1 MDKANRKAVI
11 AGNWKMNKTA
21 TEAAAL
27 IDELIPAVKDKAVIA
42 GNWKM
47 NKTATEAAALID
59 ELIPAVKDAGCEVV
73 ICTPFTSLVTAVEKT
88 KGTNI
93 HVGAENVHFEK
104 SGAFT
109 GEISADM
116 LVDLGVEY
124 VITGHSE
131 RRQYFAETD
140 ETVNKRTLAGLAAG
154 LKVIV
159 CVGENLTQR
168 EQGVTEELVRMQTK
182 IALQGVSAEDMKN
195 IIIAYEPVWAIG
207 TGKTA
212 TSDQAQEVCA
222 AIRKVLAELYG
233 EAVAKATTV
242 QYGGSMNAGN
252 ADELLSKPDVDG
264 GLIGGASLKANAFAA
279 IVAAA
284 GK

>member
-27 IDELIPAVKDKAVIA
+27 IDELIPAVKDAS
-42 GNWKM
+42 
-47 NKTATEAAALID
+47 
-59 ELIPAVKDAGCEVV
+59 CEVV
-73 ICTPFTSLVTAVEKT
+73 ICTPYTDLVTAVAKT

-104 SGAFT
+104 SGAYT

-264 GLIGGASLKANAFAA
+264 GLIAGASLKADAFAA

>member
-1 MDKANRKAVI
+1 
-11 AGNWKMNKTA
+11 MNKPA
-21 TEAAAL
+21 TEAAEL
-27 IDELIPAVKDKAVIA
+27 IDALIPAVKGADC
-42 GNWKM
+42 
-47 NKTATEAAALID
+47 D
-59 ELIPAVKDAGCEVV
+59 VV
-73 ICTPFTSLVTAVEKT
+73 ICTPYTDLVTAVAKC

-140 ETVNKRTLAGLAAG
+140 ETVNKRTKAALAAG
-154 LKVIV
+154 LTVIV
-159 CVGENLTQR
+159 CVGESLAQR

-182 IALQGVSAEDMKN
+182 IALGGVSAEEMKRV
-195 IIIAYEPVWAIG
+195 IIAYEPVWAIG
-207 TGKTA
+207 TGRTA

-222 AIRKVLAELYG
+222 AIRKVIGELYG
-233 EAVAKATTV
+233 DEVAQATTV

-264 GLIGGASLKANAFAA
+264 GLIGGASLKADAFGA

>member
-1 MDKANRKAVI
+1 MDKCNRKAVI

-27 IDELIPAVKDKAVIA
+27 IDQLIPAVQ
-42 GNWKM
+42 
-47 NKTATEAAALID
+47 EAD
-59 ELIPAVKDAGCEVV
+59 CEVV
-73 ICTPFTSLVTAVEKT
+73 ICTPFTSLATAVEKCR
-88 KGTNI
+88 GTNI

-116 LVDLGVEY
+116 LTDLGVEY

-140 ETVNKRTLAGLAAG
+140 ETVNKRTLAALAAG

-168 EQGVTEELVRMQTK
+168 EQGITEELVRSQTK
-182 IALQGVSAEDMKN
+182 IALLGVSAEQLAN
-195 IIIAYEPVWAIG
+195 VIIAYEPVWAIG
-207 TGKTA
+207 TGRTA
-212 TSDQAQEVCA
+212 TSAQAQEVCA
-222 AIRKVLAELYG
+222 AIRKVVGELYG
-233 EAVAKATTV
+233 EEAAKGISI
-242 QYGGSMNAGN
+242 QYGGSMNPGN
-252 ADELLSKPDVDG
+252 CAELLAQPDVDG
-264 GLIGGASLKANAFAA
+264 GLIGGASLKADQFSVIVEAA
-279 IVAAA
+279 SK
-284 GK
+284 G